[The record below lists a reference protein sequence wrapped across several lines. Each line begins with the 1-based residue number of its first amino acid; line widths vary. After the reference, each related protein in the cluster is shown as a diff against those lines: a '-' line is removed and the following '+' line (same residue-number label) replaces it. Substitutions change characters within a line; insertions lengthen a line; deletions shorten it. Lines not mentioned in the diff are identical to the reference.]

1 MNRLVNLLFALILII
16 ALVIALDP
24 ASRQRAGVWLQRM
37 EPTLQ
42 KWDERIIV
50 NIPSIRV
57 SNQSLTPGPTQ
68 TPIPTPLVNNDDDEI
83 IPNTGDDSSNE
94 PVIQINWDALGDAL
108 RDFWESIR
116 NIKIDLNPNDNK

>member
-1 MNRLVNLLFALILII
+1 LLFALILII